1 MREAVTRWR
10 FAYLLVAFAAAG
22 VLFSGIFTVAS
33 LAAER
38 TATAQAAAESAVTT
52 TPIESSGATTAAE
65 RTAARDLTKVDPGE
79 VGVSAKRL
87 ERLTAGMQGMVD
99 DGRLAGVV
107 TLMARG
113 GKLVHVH
120 VAGVQDIES
129 GAPMKRDSIFR
140 IYSMTK
146 PITGVALMM
155 LYEEGKW
162 RLNDPVSRFIPG
174 FAELKVHD
182 GDRANGQPRLVDAE
196 RPMTMAEL
204 MSHAGGLGYGLGTA
218 NHVDRLYREHR
229 VLNADEPL
237 QAMIDKL
244 SRLPLLAQPGTRW
257 YYSIGVDVQGYL
269 VEQISGR
276 PFPEFLQ
283 ERIFDPLGMVDTAFY
298 VPEEKLDR
306 VALIYGEGDDGGL
319 ERFDMGPTRTAMPAG
334 PSGGGGLWG
343 TADDYLR
350 FTQMLLN
357 GGELDGVRLLAPRT
371 VELMHTN
378 FLSAEALETMRPGQG
393 FGLDFATVHDPA
405 TAGEPYARGSYYW
418 GGAAGTWFWI
428 DPQTD
433 LTFVGMIQHRG
444 TAVREVQGISRNLAY
459 QAIVD

>member
-1 MREAVTRWR
+1 MREAMTRWR
-10 FAYLLVAFAAAG
+10 LACLAAAFAAAA
-22 VLFSGIFTVAS
+22 VLFGGVSSVATVTAV
-33 LAAER
+33 AAER
-38 TATAQAAAESAVTT
+38 S
-52 TPIESSGATTAAE
+52 
-65 RTAARDLTKVDPGE
+65 AARDLETADPAE
-79 VGVSAKRL
+79 VGVSAERL
-87 ERLTAGMQGMVD
+87 ERLAAGMQGMVD

-120 VAGVQDIES
+120 VAGDRDVAA
-129 GAPMKRDSIFR
+129 GAPMERDSIFR

-155 LYEEGKW
+155 LYEEGRW
-162 RLNDPVSRFIPG
+162 RLNDPVSRHLPG
-174 FAELKVHD
+174 FADLKVHA
-182 GDRANGQPRLVDAE
+182 GDRANGEPRLVDAE

-204 MSHAGGLGYGLGTA
+204 MSHSGGLGYGLGA
-218 NHVDRLYREHR
+218 ENHVDRLYREQR

-244 SRLPLLAQPGTRW
+244 SNLPLLAQPGTRW

-269 VEQISGR
+269 VEKLSGQ

-306 VALIYGEGDDGGL
+306 VALIYGESDGGGL
-319 ERFDMGPTRTAMPAG
+319 ERLDMGGPTRTEMPAG

-357 GGELDGVRLLAPRT
+357 GGELDGARLLAPRT
-371 VELMHTN
+371 VELMRTN
-378 FLSAEALETMRPGQG
+378 FLSPEATATMRRGQG

-405 TAGEPYARGSYYW
+405 AAGEPYAKGSYYW

-428 DPQTD
+428 DPRTD

-444 TAVREVQGISRNLAY
+444 PAVRDVQGISRNLAY

>member
-1 MREAVTRWR
+1 LV
-10 FAYLLVAFAAAG
+10 YLLVAFTAVG
-22 VLFSGIFTVAS
+22 VLSPDVFS
-33 LAAER
+33 AAP
-38 TATAQAAAESAVTT
+38 A
-52 TPIESSGATTAAE
+52 AAE
-65 RTAARDLTKVDPGE
+65 RTAARDLETVDPAD

-87 ERLTAGMQGMVD
+87 ERLAAGMQGMVD
-99 DGRLAGVV
+99 DGELAGVV

-120 VAGVQDIES
+120 VAGVQDVES
-129 GAPMKRDSIFR
+129 GAPMERDSIFR

-155 LYEEGKW
+155 LHEEGKW
-162 RLNDPVSRFIPG
+162 RLNDPVSRYIPG
-174 FAELKVHD
+174 FADLKVHVGSNAD
-182 GDRANGQPRLVDAE
+182 GSPRVVDAE

-204 MSHAGGLGYGLGTA
+204 MSHGGGLAYGLGTA
-218 NHVDRLYREHR
+218 NYVDRLYREHG
-229 VLNADEPL
+229 VLNADVPL
-237 QAMIDKL
+237 RTMIDKL
-244 SRLPLLAQPGTRW
+244 SNLPLLAQPGTRW

-269 VEQISGR
+269 VEKLSGQ
-276 PFPEFLQ
+276 PFADFLQ
-283 ERIFDPLGMVDTAFY
+283 KRIFDPLGMVDTGFY
-298 VPEEKLDR
+298 VPEEKLHR
-306 VALIYGEGDDGGL
+306 VARIHEEGADGGL
-319 ERFDMGPTRTAMPAG
+319 ALSEMGGPTRTSMPAG

-357 GGELDGVRLLAPRT
+357 EGELDGVRLLAPRT
-371 VELMHTN
+371 VEMMRTN
-378 FLSAEALETMRPGQG
+378 FLSPEALATMRPGQG

-405 TAGEPYARGSYYW
+405 TAGEPYAKGTYYW

>member
-1 MREAVTRWR
+1 L
-10 FAYLLVAFAAAG
+10 AYLLVAFAAAG
-22 VLFSGIFTVAS
+22 VLFSGILSIAHVA
-33 LAAER
+33 
-38 TATAQAAAESAVTT
+38 ATAAGPTAAPAAAAHMAA
-52 TPIESSGATTAAE
+52 PAAAE
-65 RTAARDLTKVDPGE
+65 RTAARDLEAVAPAD

-99 DGRLAGVV
+99 DGKLAGVV
-107 TLMARG
+107 TLMARR

-129 GAPMKRDSIFR
+129 GAQMKRDSIFR

-174 FAELKVHD
+174 FADLKVHD
-182 GDRANGQPRLVDAE
+182 GDRANGEPRLVGAE

-218 NHVDRLYREHR
+218 NHVDRLYREQR

-244 SRLPLLAQPGTRW
+244 SNLPLLAQPGTRW

-269 VEQISGR
+269 VEKLSGQ

-306 VALIYGEGDDGGL
+306 VALIYGEGDDGDL
-319 ERFDMGPTRTAMPAG
+319 ERFDMGPTRTEMPAG

-357 GGELDGVRLLAPRT
+357 GGELEGVRLLAPRT

-378 FLSAEALETMRPGQG
+378 FLSPEALETMRPGQG

-405 TAGEPYARGSYYW
+405 AAGEPYAKGSYYW

>member
-10 FAYLLVAFAAAG
+10 LAYLLVALAAAG
-22 VLFSGIFTVAS
+22 VLFGGVSFVTSVAAT
-33 LAAER
+33 AAER
-38 TATAQAAAESAVTT
+38 TAAAPAAVATA
-52 TPIESSGATTAAE
+52 AAE
-65 RTAARDLTKVDPGE
+65 RTAARDLETVEPAD
-79 VGVSAKRL
+79 VGVSARRL

-99 DGRLAGVV
+99 DGKLAGVV

-129 GAPMKRDSIFR
+129 GAPMERDSIFR

-155 LYEEGKW
+155 LYEEGRW

-174 FAELKVHD
+174 FADLKVHE
-182 GDRANGQPRLVDAE
+182 GDRANGEPRLVDAE

-218 NHVDRLYREHR
+218 NHVDRLYREQR
-229 VLNADEPL
+229 VLNADESL

-244 SRLPLLAQPGTRW
+244 SNLPLLAQPGTRW

-269 VEQISGR
+269 VEQLSGQ

-319 ERFDMGPTRTAMPAG
+319 ERFDMGPTRTEMPAG

-371 VELMHTN
+371 VEMMAHQLP
-378 FLSAEALETMRPGQG
+378 LPGSLGRPCGPARASASTSPPCTIPPPRASPTP
-393 FGLDFATVHDPA
+393 
-405 TAGEPYARGSYYW
+405 RGSYYW

-428 DPQTD
+428 DPKTD

>member
-1 MREAVTRWR
+1 MRT
-10 FAYLLVAFAAAG
+10 
-22 VLFSGIFTVAS
+22 TVARWQFLWLFVAVAAS
-33 LAAER
+33 GLVVGCTLESAPIAAEDE
-38 TATAQAAAESAVTT
+38 AS
-52 TPIESSGATTAAE
+52 
-65 RTAARDLTKVDPGE
+65 RDLATVDATD
-79 VGVSAKRL
+79 VGVSTQRL
-87 ERLTAGMQGMVD
+87 ERLAAGMQGMVD
-99 DGRLAGVV
+99 DGNLAGVV

-113 GKLVHVH
+113 GKLVHAH

-129 GAPMKRDSIFR
+129 GAPLERDSIFR
-140 IYSMTK
+140 IYSMSK

-162 RLNDPVSRFIPG
+162 RLNEPVSRYIPG
-174 FAELKVHD
+174 FADLKVHD
-182 GDRANGQPRLVDAE
+182 GDSADGSPRLVDAE
-196 RPMTMAEL
+196 RSMTMAEL
-204 MSHAGGLGYGLGTA
+204 MSHSGGLAYGLGTA
-218 NHVDRLYREHR
+218 NHVDRLYREQR
-229 VLNADEPL
+229 VLNADAPL
-237 QAMIDKL
+237 QTMVDKL
-244 SRLPLLAQPGTRW
+244 SDLPLLAQPGSRW

-269 VEQISGR
+269 VEELSGM
-276 PFPEFLQ
+276 PFAEFLQ

-298 VPEEKLDR
+298 VPEEKLSR

-319 ERFDMGPTRTAMPAG
+319 APVDMGPTRTSMPAG

-371 VELMHTN
+371 VEMMGTN
-378 FLSAEALETMRPGQG
+378 FLSPEALPTMRPGQG

-405 TAGEPYARGSYYW
+405 AAGEPYAKGSYYW

-428 DPQTD
+428 DPKTD

-444 TAVREVQGISRNLAY
+444 AAVRQVQGMSRNLAY
-459 QAIVD
+459 QAIVH

>member
-1 MREAVTRWR
+1 MRATVTRWR
-10 FAYLLVAFAAAG
+10 LAYLLVALAAAG
-22 VLFSGIFTVAS
+22 VLLGGVSSVTSVVAT
-33 LAAER
+33 AAER
-38 TATAQAAAESAVTT
+38 TAAPA
-52 TPIESSGATTAAE
+52 AAE
-65 RTAARDLTKVDPGE
+65 RTAARDLEAVAPAD

-99 DGRLAGVV
+99 DGKLAGVV

-129 GAPMKRDSIFR
+129 GAPMERDSIFR

-162 RLNDPVSRFIPG
+162 RLNDPVSRFISA
-174 FAELKVHD
+174 FADLEVHA
-182 GDRANGQPRLVDAE
+182 GDRANGEPRLVDAE

-244 SRLPLLAQPGTRW
+244 SNLPLLAQPGTRW

-269 VEQISGR
+269 VEQISGQ

-306 VALIYGEGDDGGL
+306 VALIYGEADNGGL
-319 ERFDMGPTRTAMPAG
+319 ERLDMGPTRTGMPAG

-371 VELMHTN
+371 VEMMATN
-378 FLSAEALETMRPGQG
+378 FLSPEALETMRPGQG

-405 TAGEPYARGSYYW
+405 AAGEPYAKGSYYW

-428 DPQTD
+428 DPKTD

-459 QAIVD
+459 QAVVD

>member
-1 MREAVTRWR
+1 MGRAMVREPA
-10 FAYLLVAFAAAG
+10 AFAAVGMLSTSFLTA
-22 VLFSGIFTVAS
+22 APM
-33 LAAER
+33 AAER
-38 TATAQAAAESAVTT
+38 AAAAPATA
-52 TPIESSGATTAAE
+52 E
-65 RTAARDLTKVDPGE
+65 RAAARDLETVDPSA

-113 GKLVHVH
+113 GKLVHAH
-120 VAGVQDIES
+120 VAGVQDVES
-129 GAPMKRDSIFR
+129 GAPMERDSIFR

-174 FAELKVHD
+174 FADLKVHD
-182 GDRANGQPRLVDAE
+182 GDRANGEPRLVDAE

-218 NHVDRLYREHR
+218 NHVDRLYREQR

-244 SRLPLLAQPGTRW
+244 SNLPLLAQPGTRW

-269 VEQISGR
+269 VEEISGQ
-276 PFPEFLQ
+276 PFAEFLQ

-319 ERFDMGPTRTAMPAG
+319 ERFDMGPTRTGMPAG

-357 GGELDGVRLLAPRT
+357 GGELEGVRLLAPRT
-371 VELMHTN
+371 VEMMATN
-378 FLSAEALETMRPGQG
+378 FLSPEALETMRPGQG

-405 TAGEPYARGSYYW
+405 AAGEPYAKGTYYW

-428 DPQTD
+428 DPRTD

-444 TAVREVQGISRNLAY
+444 AAVREVQGISRNLVY
-459 QAIVD
+459 QAVVD

>member
-1 MREAVTRWR
+1 MQAATARWRWPAVT
-10 FAYLLVAFAAAG
+10 LSVAVTYAALAG
-22 VLFSGIFTVAS
+22 TAP

-38 TATAQAAAESAVTT
+38 A
-52 TPIESSGATTAAE
+52 
-65 RTAARDLTKVDPGE
+65 AARDLETVAPAE
-79 VGVSAKRL
+79 VGVSGERL
-87 ERLTAGMQGMVD
+87 ERLAAGMRRMVD
-99 DGRLAGVV
+99 EGRLAGVV

-113 GKLVHVH
+113 GKLVHAH
-120 VAGVQDIES
+120 VAGVQDVES
-129 GAPMKRDSIFR
+129 GAPMRRDSIFR

-155 LYEEGKW
+155 LYEEGRW
-162 RLNDPVSRFIPG
+162 RLNDPVSRYVPG
-174 FAELKVHD
+174 FAGLKVHA
-182 GDRANGQPRLVDAE
+182 GDRANGEPRLVDAE

-204 MSHAGGLGYGLGTA
+204 MSHSGGLGYGLGTA
-218 NHVDRLYREHR
+218 NHVDRLYREQR

-244 SRLPLLAQPGTRW
+244 SNLPLLAQPGTRW
-257 YYSIGVDVQGYL
+257 YYSIGVDVQGHL
-269 VEQISGR
+269 VEKLSGQ
-276 PFPEFLQ
+276 PFAEFLQ

-306 VALIYGEGDDGGL
+306 LALIYGESDGGGL
-319 ERFDMGPTRTAMPAG
+319 ERFDMGPTRTSMPAG

-357 GGELDGVRLLAPRT
+357 GGALDGVRLLAPRT
-371 VELMHTN
+371 VEMMRTN
-378 FLSAEALETMRPGQG
+378 FLSPEALATMRPGQG

-405 TAGEPYARGSYYW
+405 AAGEPYARGTYYW

-428 DPQTD
+428 DPRTD

>member
-1 MREAVTRWR
+1 MREAVTRWWL
-10 FAYLLVAFAAAG
+10 AYLVAAFATVG
-22 VLFSGIFTVAS
+22 VLSTDVLSMAPAAS
-33 LAAER
+33 APA
-38 TATAQAAAESAVTT
+38 
-52 TPIESSGATTAAE
+52 AAE
-65 RTAARDLTKVDPGE
+65 RTAARDLETVDPAE

-87 ERLTAGMQGMVD
+87 ERLAAGMQGMVD
-99 DGRLAGVV
+99 DRQLAGVV

-120 VAGVQDIES
+120 VAGAQDIES
-129 GAPMKRDSIFR
+129 GAPMERDSIFR

-162 RLNDPVSRFIPG
+162 RLNDPVSRHVPEF
-174 FAELKVHD
+174 EQLQVHA
-182 GDRANGQPRLVDAE
+182 GDRANGEPRLVDAE

-204 MSHAGGLGYGLGTA
+204 MSHSGGLGYGLGTA
-218 NHVDRLYREHR
+218 NHVDRLYREQR
-229 VLNADEPL
+229 VLNADESL

-244 SRLPLLAQPGTRW
+244 SNLPLLAQPGTRW

-269 VEQISGR
+269 VEKISGR

-306 VALIYGEGDDGGL
+306 VALIYGESDGGL
-319 ERFDMGPTRTAMPAG
+319 ERFDMGPTRTQMPAG

-371 VELMHTN
+371 VEMMATN
-378 FLSAEALETMRPGQG
+378 FLSPEALATMRPGQG

-405 TAGEPYARGSYYW
+405 TAGEPYAKGTYYW

-428 DPQTD
+428 DPKTD

-444 TAVREVQGISRNLAY
+444 AAVREVQGISRNLAY

>member
-10 FAYLLVAFAAAG
+10 LAYLPAAFAAVGMLSTSFLTA
-22 VLFSGIFTVAS
+22 APM
-33 LAAER
+33 AAER
-38 TATAQAAAESAVTT
+38 AAAATATAERAAAA
-52 TPIESSGATTAAE
+52 PAAAE
-65 RTAARDLTKVDPGE
+65 RTAARDLETVDPSA

-113 GKLVHVH
+113 GKLVHAH
-120 VAGVQDIES
+120 VAGVQDVES
-129 GAPMKRDSIFR
+129 GAPMERDSIFR

-174 FAELKVHD
+174 FADLKVHD
-182 GDRANGQPRLVDAE
+182 GDRANGEPRLVDAE

-204 MSHAGGLGYGLGTA
+204 MSHAGGLGYGLGNA
-218 NHVDRLYREHR
+218 NHVDRLYREQR
-229 VLNADEPL
+229 VLNADESL

-244 SRLPLLAQPGTRW
+244 SNLPLLAQPGTRW

-269 VEQISGR
+269 VEQISGQ

-306 VALIYGEGDDGGL
+306 VALIYGEADDGSL
-319 ERFDMGPTRTAMPAG
+319 ERFDMGPTRTEMPAG

-357 GGELDGVRLLAPRT
+357 GGELEGVRLLAPRT
-371 VELMHTN
+371 VEMMATN
-378 FLSAEALETMRPGQG
+378 FLSPEALGTMRPGQG

-405 TAGEPYARGSYYW
+405 AAGEPYAKGTYYW

-428 DPQTD
+428 DPRTD

-444 TAVREVQGISRNLAY
+444 AAVREVQGISRNLVY
-459 QAIVD
+459 QAVVD

>member
-1 MREAVTRWR
+1 MREAVIRWR
-10 FAYLLVAFAAAG
+10 LAYLLVALAAAG
-22 VLFSGIFTVAS
+22 VLFGGLSSVAS
-33 LAAER
+33 VA
-38 TATAQAAAESAVTT
+38 ATAAGRTVTAPVAAAHVAA
-52 TPIESSGATTAAE
+52 PAATE
-65 RTAARDLTKVDPGE
+65 RTAARDLEAVEPAE
-79 VGVSAKRL
+79 AGVSAKRL
-87 ERLTAGMQGMVD
+87 ERLVAGMQGMVD

-129 GAPMKRDSIFR
+129 GAPMERDSIFR

-162 RLNDPVSRFIPG
+162 RLNDPVSRYIPG
-174 FAELKVHD
+174 FADLKVHD
-182 GDRANGQPRLVDAE
+182 GNRANGEPRLVDAD

-218 NHVDRLYREHR
+218 NHVDRLYRDQR

-244 SRLPLLAQPGTRW
+244 SNLPLLAQPGTRW

-269 VEQISGR
+269 VEKLSGQ

-306 VALIYGEGDDGGL
+306 VALIYGESDDGGL
-319 ERFDMGPTRTAMPAG
+319 ERFDMGPTRTEMPAG

-350 FTQMLLN
+350 LTQMLLN

-378 FLSAEALETMRPGQG
+378 FLSPKALETMRPGQG

-405 TAGEPYARGSYYW
+405 TAGEPYASGSYYW

-428 DPQTD
+428 DPKTD

-459 QAIVD
+459 QAVVD

>member
-1 MREAVTRWR
+1 MRTTVARWQFLWLFVAVAASGLVVGCTLESAPIAAEDEASRDLATVDATD
-10 FAYLLVAFAAAG
+10 AG
-22 VLFSGIFTVAS
+22 VST
-33 LAAER
+33 
-38 TATAQAAAESAVTT
+38 Q
-52 TPIESSGATTAAE
+52 
-65 RTAARDLTKVDPGE
+65 
-79 VGVSAKRL
+79 RL
-87 ERLTAGMQGMVD
+87 ERLAAGMQGMVD
-99 DGRLAGVV
+99 DGNLAGVV

-113 GKLVHVH
+113 GKLVHAH

-129 GAPMKRDSIFR
+129 GAPLERDSIFR
-140 IYSMTK
+140 IYSMSK

-162 RLNDPVSRFIPG
+162 RLNEPVSRYIPG
-174 FAELKVHD
+174 FADLKVHD
-182 GDRANGQPRLVDAE
+182 GDSADGSPRLVDAE
-196 RPMTMAEL
+196 RSMTMAEL
-204 MSHAGGLGYGLGTA
+204 MSHSGGLAYGLGTA
-218 NHVDRLYREHR
+218 NHVDRLYREQR
-229 VLNADEPL
+229 VLNADAPL
-237 QAMIDKL
+237 QTMVDKL
-244 SRLPLLAQPGTRW
+244 SDLPLLAQPGSRW

-269 VEQISGR
+269 VEELSGM
-276 PFPEFLQ
+276 PFAEFLQ

-298 VPEEKLDR
+298 VPEEKLSR

-319 ERFDMGPTRTAMPAG
+319 APVDMGPTRTSMPAG

-371 VELMHTN
+371 VEMMGTN
-378 FLSAEALETMRPGQG
+378 FLSPEALPTMRPGQG

-405 TAGEPYARGSYYW
+405 AAGEPYAKGSYYW

-428 DPQTD
+428 DPKTD

-444 TAVREVQGISRNLAY
+444 AAVRQVQGMSRNLAY
-459 QAIVD
+459 QAIVN